1 MLRHAAGPH
10 CAACR
15 HALKFECPSGMQSI
29 GEDDDAVEA
38 SSAGLQET
46 EEGFQPVFFDPRP
59 LRNLVLVD
67 EMESLSP
74 VTDLKARYCCG
85 AEAAH
90 QDVCTLSV

>member
-1 MLRHAAGPH
+1 MQMHADYQA
-10 CAACR
+10 
-15 HALKFECPSGMQSI
+15 PSGMQSI

-74 VTDLKARYCCG
+74 VTDLKARMPPG
-85 AEAAH
+85 IQAAH
-90 QDVCTLSV
+90 QTCARAVCAKSRGVTTNPEG

>member
-1 MLRHAAGPH
+1 M
-10 CAACR
+10 
-15 HALKFECPSGMQSI
+15 
-29 GEDDDAVEA
+29 EA

-74 VTDLKARYCCG
+74 VTDLKARTSPG
-85 AEAAH
+85 IQAAH
-90 QDVCTLSV
+90 QTRARAVCANLVESQPSLRGMAGFHLL

>member
-1 MLRHAAGPH
+1 MRGPPAGRLPIAAGLGS
-10 CAACR
+10 AACR
-15 HALKFECPSGMQSI
+15 HIVTFKVPAGVQSI

-74 VTDLKARYCCG
+74 VTDLKAR
-85 AEAAH
+85 
-90 QDVCTLSV
+90 TSPRIS